1 MTDTSNRLAD
11 NDPQGEAQRRLSQIS
26 RPQQAT
32 PYPRT
37 LVTSMRFAMAF
48 IRMRCCHG
56 SRRKISR
63 RYIKASETT

>member
-11 NDPQGEAQRRLSQIS
+11 NDPQGESPKASQPS